1 MEQKIIFSKQ
11 IMLGLLEKGF
21 RPIES
26 FPNPTNPKYLA
37 WAFEKSDALER
48 AFAEVVSK
56 RGQ

>member
-1 MEQKIIFSKQ
+1 MKQKIIFSKQ

-37 WAFEKSDALER
+37 WAFEESDALEE
-48 AFAEVVSK
+48 AFAEVIAQ
-56 RGQ
+56 RG

>member
-37 WAFEKSDALER
+37 WAFEESDALEE
-48 AFAEVVSK
+48 AFAEVLAK
-56 RGQ
+56 RG

>member
-1 MEQKIIFSKQ
+1 MKQKIIFSKQ

-37 WAFEKSDALER
+37 WAFEESDALEE
-48 AFAEVVSK
+48 AFAEVLAQ
-56 RGQ
+56 RG

>member
-1 MEQKIIFSKQ
+1 MKQKIIFSKQ

-37 WAFEKSDALER
+37 WAFEESDALEE
-48 AFAEVVSK
+48 AFAEVLAQ